1 MTTVHTLAGLS
12 SLSRPDFVAALGDL
26 YEHSPWVAEGAW
38 ASRPFASVDAL
49 LAALSQAMRSA
60 TPAQQL
66 ALIRAH
72 PELAG
77 RAAVR
82 GELTADSTSEQHSA
96 GLDQCSPQEFAD
108 IQRLN
113 AAWQHKFGFPFV
125 IAVRGLD
132 RAAIIARMEQRLA
145 QDDAAELAE
154 ALDQIDRI
162 AALRLAQRL
171 AAA

>member
-1 MTTVHTLAGLS
+1 MTAIHTLATLS
-12 SLSRPDFVAALGDL
+12 AMSRQDFVAALGDL
-26 YEHSPWVAEGAW
+26 YEHSPWVADGAW
-38 ASRPFASVDAL
+38 LAQPFDSVEAL
-49 LAALSQAMRSA
+49 QAALSRSMRSA
-60 TPAQQL
+60 TPEQQMT
-66 ALIRAH
+66 LIRAH

-82 GELTADSTSEQHSA
+82 DELTADSTAEQNSA
-96 GLDQCSPQEFAD
+96 GLNQCSPEEFAQ
-108 IQRLN
+108 IQQLN

-132 RAAIIARMEQRLA
+132 RAAIITQMKRRLA
-145 QDDAAELAE
+145 SDIKTEFAE

-171 AAA
+171 APA